1 MAQHSSDDDDLYTLV
16 MMGLGSIG
24 LIISAG
30 VAVLLTA
37 WSASVRWLLEHKV
50 IVASHHHPLISLPHA
65 GGAGLDY
72 ARCFVLAAIVLVLL
86 FAAVQS
92 VHRYWA
98 RNQELV

>member
-1 MAQHSSDDDDLYTLV
+1 MAQNSSADDDLFTLV
-16 MMGLGSIG
+16 MLGMGSLG

-37 WSASVRWLLEHKV
+37 WSTSVRWLLEHKV
-50 IVASHHHPLISLPHA
+50 IVAEQRHPLLTLPHA

-72 ARCFVLAAIVLVLL
+72 ARCFVLAAIVLLLL

-92 VHRYWA
+92 VRRYWA
-98 RNQELV
+98 RSQELV